1 MSQDEDKFRN
11 IMLVCI
17 GLGSCTTLAFHL
29 LVREE
34 EVGGRLQPPPP
45 EPIQVNKARVEMKFR
60 EISSILTKFPLSC
73 TTLAFHLLVRE
84 EEVGG
89 RLQPP
94 PPEPIQVNKARVITK
109 CCEISS
115 ILTKFRFCEHCSDIS
130 MPPEPLQV
138 SSK

>member
-1 MSQDEDKFRN
+1 LSQDEDKFRN

-45 EPIQVNKARVEMKFR
+45 EPIQVNMARVGTKFR
-60 EISSILTKFPLSC
+60 EISSLLTKFRLSC

-84 EEVGG
+84 EEVEG
-89 RLQPP
+89 RLQPT
-94 PPEPIQVNKARVITK
+94 PPEPIQVHKARLETEF
-109 CCEISS
+109 CEISS
-115 ILTKFRFCEHCSDIS
+115 ILTKFRFCENCPYIYI
-130 MPPEPLQV
+130 MPCQLNL
-138 SSK
+138 SR